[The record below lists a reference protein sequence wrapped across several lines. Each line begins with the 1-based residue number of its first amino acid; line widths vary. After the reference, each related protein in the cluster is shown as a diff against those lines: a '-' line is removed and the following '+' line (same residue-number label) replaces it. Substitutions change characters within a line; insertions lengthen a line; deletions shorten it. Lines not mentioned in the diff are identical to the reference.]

1 MKKLSL
7 AFLLLM
13 ATLSAFAQV
22 TNNLTKASVTFKI
35 KNMGISTGGKIGA
48 VQADIKFIPD
58 DLGKSKI
65 EAVAESASINTDNEM
80 RDNHLK
86 GEDYFDVAKYPK
98 ITMRSISFKHNS
110 GNNYTGQFN
119 LTIKDKTKQVTV
131 PFTYTDAGGTA
142 SVKGSFK
149 INRRDFGI
157 GGSSLVL
164 ADEAIITIE
173 AEVSK

>member
-7 AFLLLM
+7 AILILTV
-13 ATLSAFAQV
+13 TLSSFAQV
-22 TNNLTKASVTFKI
+22 ANNLTKASVTFKI
-35 KNMGISTGGKIGA
+35 KNMGINTGGKIGT
-48 VQADIKFIPD
+48 VQADVQFVPS
-58 DLGKSKI
+58 DLAKSKI
-65 EAVAESASINTDNEM
+65 DATAESASINTDNEM

-131 PFTYTDAGGTA
+131 PFTYTEAGGTA
-142 SVKGSFK
+142 VVKGSFK
-149 INRRDFGI
+149 INRKNFGV

-164 ADEAIITIE
+164 ADEATITIE